1 MEVFN
6 KSKGKFNP
14 SNTEIIELNKNIEQ
28 VYLIDKINSL
38 KKDKVL
44 CPNGEESVREIITHR
59 GGVGILIK
67 VDDKF
72 IIEKQFRY
80 ALGKEIYELPAGK
93 LEADEE
99 PLEAAKREC
108 LEETGYRPLEM
119 IHLGD
124 MVPTCGY
131 SNEVIHFYYCPK
143 SVKEE
148 RHLDSDEFIDIMYMS
163 LEEIEKM
170 IKEDRIVDSKILA
183 VLTLYKNKI
192 L

>member
-1 MEVFN
+1 MDKKEITIH
-6 KSKGKFNP
+6 SEQIYKGH
-14 SNTEIIELNKNIEQ
+14 
-28 VYLIDKINSL
+28 VVSL
-38 KKDKVL
+38 KKDTVL
-44 CPNGEESVREIITHR
+44 CPNGEQSLREIITHR

-67 VDDKF
+67 ADDKF

-108 LEETGYRPLEM
+108 LEETGYKPLEM

-124 MVPTCGY
+124 MSPTCGY
-131 SNEVIHFYYCPK
+131 STEIIHFYYCPK
-143 SVKEE
+143 SVKQE
-148 RHLDSDEFIDIMYMS
+148 RHLDSDEVIDLMYLS
-163 LEEIEKM
+163 LEEIEQM
-170 IKEDRIVDSKILA
+170 IKEDQIIDSKILA
-183 VLTLYKNKI
+183 VLTLYKNKM

>member
-1 MEVFN
+1 M
-6 KSKGKFNP
+6 
-14 SNTEIIELNKNIEQ
+14 
-28 VYLIDKINSL
+28 DKIEKTIKSEQLYKGHVVSL
-38 KKDKVL
+38 KRDTVL
-44 CPNGEESVREIITHR
+44 CPNGEESLREIITHR
-59 GGVGILIK
+59 GGVGILVK
-67 VDDKF
+67 VNDKF

-108 LEETGYRPLEM
+108 LEETGYEPLEM

-124 MVPTCGY
+124 MSPTCGY
-131 SNEVIHFYYCPK
+131 STEIIHFYYCPK
-143 SVKEE
+143 SEKAE
-148 RHLDSDEFIDIMYMS
+148 RHLDSDEVIDLMYLS
-163 LEEIEKM
+163 LEEIENM
-170 IKEDRIVDSKILA
+170 IKEDQIIDSKILA

>member
-1 MEVFN
+1 MDKKEITIH
-6 KSKGKFNP
+6 SEQIYKGH
-14 SNTEIIELNKNIEQ
+14 
-28 VYLIDKINSL
+28 VVSL
-38 KKDKVL
+38 KKDTVL
-44 CPNGEESVREIITHR
+44 CPNGEQSLREIITHR
-59 GGVGILIK
+59 GGIAILVK

-108 LEETGYRPLEM
+108 LEETGYKPLEM

-124 MVPTCGY
+124 MSPTCGY
-131 SNEVIHFYYCPK
+131 STEIIHFYYCPK
-143 SVKEE
+143 SIKAE
-148 RHLDSDEFIDIMYMS
+148 RHLDSDEVIDLMYLS
-163 LEEIEKM
+163 LEEIEQM
-170 IKEDRIVDSKILA
+170 IKNDQIIDSKILA
-183 VLTLYKNKI
+183 VLTLYKNKM

>member
-1 MEVFN
+1 MDKKE
-6 KSKGKFNP
+6 KTITS
-14 SNTEIIELNKNIEQ
+14 EQ
-28 VYLIDKINSL
+28 IYQGRVVSL
-38 KKDKVL
+38 KKDTVL
-44 CPNGEESVREIITHR
+44 CPNGEESLREIITHR

-93 LEADEE
+93 LEEGEE

-108 LEETGYRPLEM
+108 LEETGYQPLEM

-124 MVPTCGY
+124 MSPTCGY
-131 SNEVIHFYYCPK
+131 STEIIHFYYCPK
-143 SVKEE
+143 SVKQE
-148 RHLDSDEFIDIMYMS
+148 RHLDSDEVIDLMYLS
-163 LEEIEKM
+163 LEEIEQM
-170 IKEDRIVDSKILA
+170 IKEDQIIDSKILA
-183 VLTLYKNKI
+183 VLTLYKNKM

>member
-1 MEVFN
+1 MDKKEKTI
-6 KSKGKFNP
+6 KSEQIYKGR
-14 SNTEIIELNKNIEQ
+14 
-28 VYLIDKINSL
+28 VVSL
-38 KKDKVL
+38 KKDTVL
-44 CPNGEESVREIITHR
+44 CPNGEESLREIITHR
-59 GGVGILIK
+59 GGVGILVK

-72 IIEKQFRY
+72 VIEKQFRY

-124 MVPTCGY
+124 MSPTCGY
-131 SNEVIHFYYCPK
+131 STEIIRFYYCPK
-143 SVKEE
+143 SEKAE
-148 RHLDSDEFIDIMYMS
+148 RHLDSDEVIDLMYLS
-163 LEEIEKM
+163 LEEIENM
-170 IKEDRIVDSKILA
+170 IKEDQIIDSKILA

>member
-1 MEVFN
+1 MDKKEITIH
-6 KSKGKFNP
+6 SEQIYKGH
-14 SNTEIIELNKNIEQ
+14 
-28 VYLIDKINSL
+28 VVSL
-38 KKDKVL
+38 KKDTVL
-44 CPNGEESVREIITHR
+44 CPNGEQSLREIITHR

-108 LEETGYRPLEM
+108 LEETGYKPLEM

-124 MVPTCGY
+124 MSPTCGY
-131 SNEVIHFYYCPK
+131 STEIIHFYYCPK
-143 SVKEE
+143 SVKQE
-148 RHLDSDEFIDIMYMS
+148 RHLDSDEVIDLMYLS
-163 LEEIEKM
+163 LEEIEQM
-170 IKEDRIVDSKILA
+170 IKEDQIIDSKILA

>member
-1 MEVFN
+1 MDKKEITIH
-6 KSKGKFNP
+6 SEQIYKGH
-14 SNTEIIELNKNIEQ
+14 
-28 VYLIDKINSL
+28 VVSL
-38 KKDKVL
+38 KKDTVL
-44 CPNGEESVREIITHR
+44 CPNGEQSLREIITHR
-59 GGVGILIK
+59 GGVAILVK

-108 LEETGYRPLEM
+108 LEETGYKPLEM

-124 MVPTCGY
+124 MSPTCGY
-131 SNEVIHFYYCPK
+131 STEIIHFYYCPK
-143 SVKEE
+143 SVKQE
-148 RHLDSDEFIDIMYMS
+148 RHLDSDEVIDLMYLS
-163 LEEIEKM
+163 LEEIEQM
-170 IKEDRIVDSKILA
+170 IKEDQIVDSKILA
-183 VLTLYKNKI
+183 VLTLYKNKM

>member
-1 MEVFN
+1 MDKKEITIH
-6 KSKGKFNP
+6 SEQIYKGH
-14 SNTEIIELNKNIEQ
+14 
-28 VYLIDKINSL
+28 VVSL
-38 KKDKVL
+38 KKDTVL
-44 CPNGEESVREIITHR
+44 CPNGEQSLREIITHR
-59 GGVGILIK
+59 GGVGILVK

-108 LEETGYRPLEM
+108 LEETGYKPLEM

-124 MVPTCGY
+124 MSPTCGY
-131 SNEVIHFYYCPK
+131 STEIIHFYYCPK
-143 SVKEE
+143 SIKAE
-148 RHLDSDEFIDIMYMS
+148 RHLDSDEVIDLMYLS
-163 LEEIEKM
+163 LEEIEQM
-170 IKEDRIVDSKILA
+170 IKNDQIIDSKILA

>member
-1 MEVFN
+1 MDKKEITIN
-6 KSKGKFNP
+6 SEQIYKGH
-14 SNTEIIELNKNIEQ
+14 
-28 VYLIDKINSL
+28 VVSL
-38 KKDKVL
+38 KKDTVL
-44 CPNGEESVREIITHR
+44 CPNGEQSLREIITHR

-108 LEETGYRPLEM
+108 LEETGYKPLEM

-124 MVPTCGY
+124 MSPTCGY
-131 SNEVIHFYYCPK
+131 STEIIHFYYCPK
-143 SVKEE
+143 SVKQE
-148 RHLDSDEFIDIMYMS
+148 RHLDSDEVIDLMYLS
-163 LEEIEKM
+163 LEEIEQM
-170 IKEDRIVDSKILA
+170 IKEDQIIDSKILA

>member
-1 MEVFN
+1 MDKKEITIH
-6 KSKGKFNP
+6 SEQIYKGH
-14 SNTEIIELNKNIEQ
+14 
-28 VYLIDKINSL
+28 VVSL
-38 KKDKVL
+38 KKDTVL
-44 CPNGEESVREIITHR
+44 CPNGEQSLREIITHR
-59 GGVGILIK
+59 GGVAILVK

-108 LEETGYRPLEM
+108 LEETGYKPLEM

-124 MVPTCGY
+124 MSPTCGY
-131 SNEVIHFYYCPK
+131 STEIIHFYYCPK
-143 SVKEE
+143 SVKQE
-148 RHLDSDEFIDIMYMS
+148 RHLDSDEVIDLMYLS
-163 LEEIEKM
+163 LEEIEQM
-170 IKEDRIVDSKILA
+170 IKEDQIVDSKILA

>member
-1 MEVFN
+1 MDKTEKTI
-6 KSKGKFNP
+6 KSEHIYKGH
-14 SNTEIIELNKNIEQ
+14 
-28 VYLIDKINSL
+28 VVSL
-38 KKDKVL
+38 KKDTVL
-44 CPNGEESVREIITHR
+44 CPNGEESLREIITHR

-108 LEETGYRPLEM
+108 LEETGYKPLEM

-124 MVPTCGY
+124 MSPTCGY
-131 SNEVIHFYYCPK
+131 STEIIHFYYCPK
-143 SVKEE
+143 SIKAE
-148 RHLDSDEFIDIMYMS
+148 RHLDSDEVIDLMYLS

-170 IKEDRIVDSKILA
+170 IKEDQIIDSKILA

>member
-1 MEVFN
+1 MDKKEITIH
-6 KSKGKFNP
+6 SEQIYKGR
-14 SNTEIIELNKNIEQ
+14 
-28 VYLIDKINSL
+28 VVSL
-38 KKDKVL
+38 KKDTVL
-44 CPNGEESVREIITHR
+44 CPNGEQSLREIITHR
-59 GGVGILIK
+59 GGVAILIK

-108 LEETGYRPLEM
+108 LEETGYKPLEM

-124 MVPTCGY
+124 MSPTCGY
-131 SNEVIHFYYCPK
+131 STEIIHFYYCPK
-143 SVKEE
+143 SIKEE
-148 RHLDSDEFIDIMYMS
+148 RHLDSDEVIDLMYLS
-163 LEEIEKM
+163 LEEIEQM
-170 IKEDRIVDSKILA
+170 IKEDQIIDSKILA
-183 VLTLYKNKI
+183 VLSLYKSKI

>member
-1 MEVFN
+1 MDKKEITIH
-6 KSKGKFNP
+6 SEQIYKGH
-14 SNTEIIELNKNIEQ
+14 
-28 VYLIDKINSL
+28 VVSL
-38 KKDKVL
+38 KKDTVL
-44 CPNGEESVREIITHR
+44 CPNGEQSLREIITHR

-108 LEETGYRPLEM
+108 LEETGYKPLEM

-124 MVPTCGY
+124 MSPTCGY
-131 SNEVIHFYYCPK
+131 STEIIHFYYCPK
-143 SVKEE
+143 SVKQE
-148 RHLDSDEFIDIMYMS
+148 RHLDSDEVIDLMYLS
-163 LEEIEKM
+163 LEEIEQM
-170 IKEDRIVDSKILA
+170 IKNDQIIDSKILA

>member
-1 MEVFN
+1 MDKKEITIN
-6 KSKGKFNP
+6 SEQIYKGH
-14 SNTEIIELNKNIEQ
+14 
-28 VYLIDKINSL
+28 VVSL
-38 KKDKVL
+38 KKDTVL
-44 CPNGEESVREIITHR
+44 CPNGEQSLREIITHR

-108 LEETGYRPLEM
+108 LEETGYKPLEM

-124 MVPTCGY
+124 MSPTCGY
-131 SNEVIHFYYCPK
+131 STEIIHFYYCPK
-143 SVKEE
+143 SIKAE
-148 RHLDSDEFIDIMYMS
+148 RHLDSDEVIDLMYLS
-163 LEEIEKM
+163 LEGIEQM
-170 IKEDRIVDSKILA
+170 IKNDQIIDSKILA
-183 VLTLYKNKI
+183 VLTLYKNKM

>member
-1 MEVFN
+1 MDKKEITIN
-6 KSKGKFNP
+6 SEQIYKGH
-14 SNTEIIELNKNIEQ
+14 
-28 VYLIDKINSL
+28 VVSL
-38 KKDKVL
+38 KKDTVL
-44 CPNGEESVREIITHR
+44 CPNGEQSLREIITHR
-59 GGVGILIK
+59 GGVAILIK

-108 LEETGYRPLEM
+108 LEETGYKPLEM

-124 MVPTCGY
+124 MSPTCGY
-131 SNEVIHFYYCPK
+131 STEIIHFYYCPK
-143 SVKEE
+143 SIKAE
-148 RHLDSDEFIDIMYMS
+148 RHLDSDEVIDLMYLS
-163 LEEIEKM
+163 LEEIEQM
-170 IKEDRIVDSKILA
+170 IKEDQIIDSKILA
-183 VLTLYKNKI
+183 VLTLYKNKM

>member
-1 MEVFN
+1 MDKKEKTI
-6 KSKGKFNP
+6 KSEQIYKGR
-14 SNTEIIELNKNIEQ
+14 
-28 VYLIDKINSL
+28 VVSL
-38 KKDKVL
+38 KKDTVL
-44 CPNGEESVREIITHR
+44 CPNGEESLREIITHR
-59 GGVGILIK
+59 GGVGILVK
-67 VDDKF
+67 VGDKF

-124 MVPTCGY
+124 MSPTCGY
-131 SNEVIHFYYCPK
+131 STEIIHFYYCPK
-143 SVKEE
+143 SEKAE
-148 RHLDSDEFIDIMYMS
+148 RHLDSDEVIDLMYLS
-163 LEEIEKM
+163 LEEIENM
-170 IKEDRIVDSKILA
+170 IKEDQIIDSKILA

>member
-1 MEVFN
+1 MDKKETTIH
-6 KSKGKFNP
+6 SEQIYKGR
-14 SNTEIIELNKNIEQ
+14 
-28 VYLIDKINSL
+28 VVSL
-38 KKDKVL
+38 KKDTVL
-44 CPNGEESVREIITHR
+44 CPNGEQSLREIITHR

-108 LEETGYRPLEM
+108 LEETGYKPLEM

-124 MVPTCGY
+124 MSPTCGY
-131 SNEVIHFYYCPK
+131 STEIIHFYYCPK
-143 SVKEE
+143 SVKQE
-148 RHLDSDEFIDIMYMS
+148 RHLDSDEVIDLIHLS
-163 LEEIEKM
+163 LEEIEQM
-170 IKEDRIVDSKILA
+170 IKNNQIIDSKILA

>member
-1 MEVFN
+1 MDKKEITIH
-6 KSKGKFNP
+6 SEQMYKGH
-14 SNTEIIELNKNIEQ
+14 
-28 VYLIDKINSL
+28 VVSL
-38 KKDKVL
+38 KKDTVL
-44 CPNGEESVREIITHR
+44 CPNGEQSLREIITHR
-59 GGVGILIK
+59 GGVGILVK

-108 LEETGYRPLEM
+108 LEETGYKPLEM

-124 MVPTCGY
+124 MSPTCGY
-131 SNEVIHFYYCPK
+131 STEIIHFYYCPK
-143 SVKEE
+143 SIKEE
-148 RHLDSDEFIDIMYMS
+148 RHLDSDEVIDLMYLS
-163 LEEIEKM
+163 LEEIEQM
-170 IKEDRIVDSKILA
+170 IKEDQIIDSKILA

>member
-1 MEVFN
+1 M
-6 KSKGKFNP
+6 
-14 SNTEIIELNKNIEQ
+14 
-28 VYLIDKINSL
+28 DKKEKTINSEQLYKGRVISL
-38 KKDKVL
+38 KRDTVL
-44 CPNGEESVREIITHR
+44 CPNGEESIREIITHR
-59 GGVGILIK
+59 GGVAILVK

-72 IIEKQFRY
+72 IIEKQYRY
-80 ALGKEIYELPAGK
+80 ALDKEIYELPAGK

-124 MVPTCGY
+124 MSPTCGY
-131 SNEVIHFYYCPK
+131 STEIIHFYYCPK

-148 RHLDSDEFIDIMYMS
+148 RHLDSDEVIDLIYLSM
-163 LEEIEKM
+163 EEIENM
-170 IKEDRIVDSKILA
+170 IKEDKIVDSKILA

>member
-1 MEVFN
+1 MDKKEITIH
-6 KSKGKFNP
+6 SEQIYKGH
-14 SNTEIIELNKNIEQ
+14 
-28 VYLIDKINSL
+28 VVSL
-38 KKDKVL
+38 KKDTVL
-44 CPNGEESVREIITHR
+44 CPNGEQSLREIITHR
-59 GGVGILIK
+59 GGVAILVK

-108 LEETGYRPLEM
+108 LEETGYKPLEM

-124 MVPTCGY
+124 MSPTCGY
-131 SNEVIHFYYCPK
+131 STEIIHFYYCPK
-143 SVKEE
+143 SVKQE
-148 RHLDSDEFIDIMYMS
+148 RHLDSDEVIDLMYLS
-163 LEEIEKM
+163 LEEIEQM
-170 IKEDRIVDSKILA
+170 IKEDQIIDSKILA

>member
-1 MEVFN
+1 M
-6 KSKGKFNP
+6 
-14 SNTEIIELNKNIEQ
+14 
-28 VYLIDKINSL
+28 DKKEKTINSEQLYKGRVISL
-38 KKDKVL
+38 KRDTVL
-44 CPNGEESVREIITHR
+44 CPNGEESIREIITHR
-59 GGVGILIK
+59 GGVAILVK

-72 IIEKQFRY
+72 IIEKQYRY
-80 ALGKEIYELPAGK
+80 ALDKEIYELPAGK

-124 MVPTCGY
+124 MSPTCGY
-131 SNEVIHFYYCPK
+131 STEIIHFYYCPK

-148 RHLDSDEFIDIMYMS
+148 RHLDSDEVIDLIYLSM
-163 LEEIEKM
+163 EEIENM
-170 IKEDRIVDSKILA
+170 IKEDKIIDSKILA